1 MKRRDKIWTTTTGA
15 MLVALSTVGCGAT
28 PIAPTAAAGAADNR
42 GAAPS
47 AVSAEPV
54 ASASLAPTASPQPAR
69 TVAGAEV
76 TSVALETGSSSAVI
90 RMVDDPTY
98 TVERVVHFD
107 GPATGPEPGPSHRL
121 DGTTLVLDGCHLP
134 DCYFAYTVTVPFGT
148 AVRGKA
154 GSGATTVESASE
166 VNLES
171 GTGTVGLI
179 DIAGPVRIKSGSGP
193 VTLDD
198 IRGNVVVETGSGPIE
213 GEALA
218 GSATVV
224 ESGSGPIDLTFATVQ
239 TISATS
245 GSGSVNLAVAP
256 GRYRVLTD
264 HEPSRTEVGIASDP
278 GADTAVFVGPGSGR
292 VTVTSAS

>member
-1 MKRRDKIWTTTTGA
+1 MKRRDRIWTTTTGA
-15 MLVALSTVGCGAT
+15 MLAALSTVGCGAA
-28 PIAPTAAAGAADNR
+28 PVAPTAAAGAADGS

-47 AVSAEPV
+47 AVSAEAF
-54 ASASLAPTASPQPAR
+54 ASPPLAPTASPQAAR

-76 TSVALETGSSSAVI
+76 TTVTLEPGSSSAVI
-90 RMVDDPTY
+90 RMADDPTY

-134 DCYFAYTVTVPFGT
+134 HCYFAYTVTAPFGA
-148 AVRGKA
+148 AVTGKA
-154 GSGATTVESASE
+154 GSGATTVEGASE
-166 VNLES
+166 VSLES
-171 GTGTVGLI
+171 GTGTVGLT
-179 DIAGPVRIKSGSGP
+179 DIAGPVRLKSGSGP
-193 VTLDD
+193 VTLADV
-198 IRGNVVVETGSGPIE
+198 RGNVVVETGSGPIE

-245 GSGSVNLAVAP
+245 GSGSVHLAVAP

-264 HEPSRTEVGIASDP
+264 HDAARTEVAIPSDP
-278 GADTAVFVGPGSGR
+278 AAETAVFVGPGSGR
-292 VTVTSAS
+292 VTVMSAS